1 MYDHQKMLEQ
11 VKIQTN
17 ADRSH
22 FGFIEELL
30 LSYIGQDRERLD
42 KLEAE
47 NKELRELLTALKE
60 NV

>member
-17 ADRSH
+17 ADRSD

-30 LSYIGQDRERLD
+30 LGYIGQDRERLD

-47 NKELRELLTALKE
+47 NKELRESITKLKE
-60 NV
+60 IL